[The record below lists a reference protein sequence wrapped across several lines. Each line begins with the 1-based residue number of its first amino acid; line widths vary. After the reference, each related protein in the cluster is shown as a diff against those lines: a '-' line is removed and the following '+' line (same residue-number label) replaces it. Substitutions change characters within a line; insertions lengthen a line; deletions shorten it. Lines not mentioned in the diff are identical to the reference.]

1 MFDSLATAI
10 DALEVPV
17 DERSLR
23 TLLGLHDRFTAK
35 LTAALGEADALGLWG
50 ASGATSMRAWLCD
63 ADLAGPDATRLA
75 RLAAD
80 VHRLPVLRSAWIDG
94 DLSNGQ
100 VRAISAHLTARNLP
114 LFVEH
119 EAAVVPALV
128 GLSAAETN
136 RAMVEWAA
144 RADAVLADDG
154 DDGPPP
160 VESSLHHSP
169 TLDGRFVTNGSFDA
183 DAGNV
188 VATALSVADSGDL
201 GVAAPQRRAGA
212 LVDVCAFFLAHHTE
226 TMSPRRRPHVSLI
239 VDAHDIAD
247 AKGWIADRDL
257 LLDPAAMS
265 RVLCDCSISR
275 VVADK
280 VAGTVSRILDLGRST
295 DVVSAAQRTALAAR
309 DRHCR
314 YPGCDRPPSWC
325 DAHHVWWWI
334 RGGPTDVS
342 NLVLLCNRHHHL
354 LHAKRGFHAK
364 LLDDGTFVVTDPHGR
379 TRSTRPPG
387 MTLAA

>member
-1 MFDSLATAI
+1 MFDPLAAAI
-10 DALEVPV
+10 DTLAVPV
-17 DERSLR
+17 DESSLR
-23 TLLGLHDRFTAK
+23 ELLSLHDRFTAK
-35 LTAALGEADALGLWG
+35 LTAAIGEADASRVWDM
-50 ASGATSMRAWLCD
+50 SGATSMRSWLCD
-63 ADLAGPDATRLA
+63 AGLAGPDATRLA
-75 RLAAD
+75 RIASH
-80 VHRLPVLRSAWIDG
+80 VHGLPVLRRAWIDG

-128 GLSAAETN
+128 GLSVAETN

-144 RADAVLADDG
+144 KADAVLADGG
-154 DDGPPP
+154 DHGPEP
-160 VESSLHHSP
+160 VVSSLHHSP
-169 TLDGRFVTNGSFDA
+169 TLDGRFVTNGSFGA

-188 VATALSVADSGDL
+188 VATALSAADSGDL
-201 GVAAPQRRAGA
+201 DVAAPQRRAEA
-212 LVDVCAFFLAHHTE
+212 LVDVCAFFLANHTS
-226 TMSPRRRPHVSLI
+226 TMTPRRRPHVSLI

-247 AKGWIADRDL
+247 ANGWIADRDL
-257 LLDPAAMS
+257 LLDPAATS

-280 VAGTVSRILDLGRST
+280 VAGSVSRILDLGRTT
-295 DVVSAAQRTALAAR
+295 DVVSAAQRAALAAR

-334 RGGPTDVS
+334 RGGPTDLA

-354 LHAKRGFHAK
+354 LHSKRRIEAK
-364 LLDDGTFVVTDPHGR
+364 LLDDATFVVTDPHGR

-387 MTLAA
+387 AVLAA